1 MNIYTGL
8 SNGDIV
14 KIPPSENGTLGGG
27 RVEVIFRSEFK
38 DAAKTVSDAEHG
50 RPLGK
55 FIWPLA
61 EFIWPLGEFI

>member
-55 FIWPLA
+55 FI
-61 EFIWPLGEFI
+61 